1 MKEIVFD
8 KLKVFKIL
16 IFLGLAFGFC
26 WTNYFNLMD
35 FISGKETT
43 SSTVVTVEK
52 GLELPAITLCN
63 KTAYKNVERNL
74 KLKDYLRNTLDLTD
88 FFVDILY
95 GDEMSLDQFPVK
107 VLNCNTST
115 LPF

>member
-1 MKEIVFD
+1 
-8 KLKVFKIL
+8 
-16 IFLGLAFGFC
+16 
-26 WTNYFNLMD
+26 MD

-43 SSTVVTVEK
+43 SSTVFTVEK

-63 KTAYKNVERNL
+63 NTAYKNTERNL
-74 KLKDYLRNTLDLTD
+74 KLKDYLSNTLDLTD

-95 GDEMSLDQFPVK
+95 GEEILFDEFFMK

-115 LPF
+115 SLF